1 MVYDPFGTKVDAK
14 KALNIC
20 KYCVPSVLGKWYL
33 GCEFANQQ
41 NYSKTVNLIFLQ
53 VEEDLLQL
61 VPGILDK
68 FVPDDK
74 TTCDKKLFC

>member
-1 MVYDPFGTKVDAK
+1 MSLPSLGNGTLAVILQVN
-14 KALNIC
+14 LN
-20 KYCVPSVLGKWYL
+20 
-33 GCEFANQQ
+33 QR
-41 NYSKTVNLIFLQ
+41 KTVNLVFLQ

-61 VPGILDK
+61 VPGILDR